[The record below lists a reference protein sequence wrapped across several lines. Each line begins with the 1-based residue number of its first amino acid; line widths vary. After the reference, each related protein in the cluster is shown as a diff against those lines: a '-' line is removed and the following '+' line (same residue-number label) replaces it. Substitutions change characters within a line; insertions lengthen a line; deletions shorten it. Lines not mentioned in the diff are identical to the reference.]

1 MQAEESKIMVDFGTA
16 DDSGLLKGVSC
27 FLSGPIDRVSDDGIQ
42 WRNYIKEQSEKR
54 ALGIGFFDPCDK
66 PEGLGS
72 EIGIE
77 KVKVQ
82 ELIREGKWQEAQD
95 FVKTFRRYD
104 LRGVDTSD
112 FLIVKVDL
120 DVHMCGTYDEMFT
133 AEREQKPIL
142 VIMGPGQKKENI
154 PTWLVSF
161 IHSEEIFETEDEC
174 LDYLER
180 LNKGEMEFDRRWVP
194 IKLQ

>member
-1 MQAEESKIMVDFGTA
+1 MIDFGPT
-16 DDSGLLKGVSC
+16 DDGGLLIGASC
-27 FLSGPIDRVSDDGIQ
+27 FLSGPIDRVSDDGVQ

-54 ALGIGFFDPCDK
+54 GLGLHFFDPCDK

-77 KVKVQ
+77 KNKFQ
-82 ELIREGKWQEAQD
+82 EPIRENKWQEAQD
-95 FVKTFRRYD
+95 FVKQFRRYD

-112 FLIVKVDL
+112 FLIVKVDM
-120 DVHMCGTYDEMFT
+120 DCHMCGTYDELFT

-142 VIMGPGQKKENI
+142 VIMGKGQKKVDI
-154 PTWLVSF
+154 PTWLVAF
-161 IHSEEIFETEDEC
+161 IHPDEIFETEDEC
-174 LDYLER
+174 LDHLEK
-180 LNKGEMEFDRRWVP
+180 LNTGEKMLDRRWVP